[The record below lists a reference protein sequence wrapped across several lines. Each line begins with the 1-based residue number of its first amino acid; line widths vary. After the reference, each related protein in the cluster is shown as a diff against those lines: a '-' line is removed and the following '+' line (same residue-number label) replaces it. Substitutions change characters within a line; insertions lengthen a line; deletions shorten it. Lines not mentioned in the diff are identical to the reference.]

1 MKRIVRKFACS
12 LLVISPCLYAQDNF
26 LHASGDQFYLG
37 ADVVVGGSTKLKARG
52 HTFDDSAN
60 VGVSLVGGYEFN
72 THNVVKPSL
81 ELEYRHYGRASIYD
95 LDVDGQGLFVNA
107 KAKLF
112 VEYNFGNV
120 YLAPMVGI
128 GVVNFDLKYRT
139 DNTVYSG
146 SETESTFQAGAE
158 IGTRLN
164 KNIDLSAGY
173 RWAYA
178 DIDWLDVTLDGFYLG
193 IRYAF

>member
-1 MKRIVRKFACS
+1 MKRIVHKFACS

-37 ADVVVGGSTKLKARG
+37 ADVVVGGSTKLKALD

-81 ELEYRHYGRASIYD
+81 ELEYRHYGQSSIQSI
-95 LDVDGQGLFVNA
+95 DVDGQGFFVNA

-112 VEYNFGNV
+112 VEYDFGNV

-128 GVVNFDLKYRT
+128 GVVDFDIQNSTTKA
-139 DNTVYSG
+139 DYSG
-146 SETESTFQAGAE
+146 TESTFQAGAE

-178 DIDWLDVTLDGFYLG
+178 DIDSVDVTLDGFYLG